1 MHDNKLETI
10 EEISELLLQPENVE
24 SDNVNVNKKIVG
36 HNRFQVE
43 IKELK
48 VKLEETNEQLQ
59 KQDLIIKN
67 LNDNINTTN
76 EKLNKKMNR
85 IKELEAYINNNKKS
99 NDTVQTELDGELQV
113 VTQKLNSQ
121 IELNTKLSKENEEL
135 TLNIENFEVLS
146 DTGWEDI
153 KSLHTTID
161 YQVFKLELESSS
173 IIMSSNSFGFW

>member
-113 VTQKLNSQ
+113 VTS
-121 IELNTKLSKENEEL
+121 I
-135 TLNIENFEVLS
+135 
-146 DTGWEDI
+146 
-153 KSLHTTID
+153 SLI
-161 YQVFKLELESSS
+161 
-173 IIMSSNSFGFW
+173 